1 MTLGNEMH
9 DAGKRRDE
17 TYVCCGL
24 DMVTKINRV
33 ADGIDKNARS
43 TETQWVGAWPRK
55 RETENNELTEWETE
69 MLSALTSFAALS
81 RLEMASDI
89 SRPG

>member
-9 DAGKRRDE
+9 DAGKKRDE

-33 ADGIDKNARS
+33 ADGIGKNARS
-43 TETQWVGAWPRK
+43 TETQWVGAWPK
-55 RETENNELTEWETE
+55 EEGNREQRINGMGNRDAVRIDLFRS
-69 MLSALTSFAALS
+69 LVAL
-81 RLEMASDI
+81 M
-89 SRPG
+89 